1 MTALVELRILPPFA
15 IARLGSSA
23 DPMDN
28 YEMKVTTPIGWR
40 QIVDATTFVVDPQ
53 SCEIHAKKRP
63 FPVKFRDEKGK
74 IRPVAPFLEVWARL
88 DRSDELV
95 PLNLTL
101 LRELGKDPSAVK
113 WSVIT
118 GNIKAFRR
126 TGDPRDKVVAATGV
140 FNDHQVKPL
149 LGECKN
155 FFDKRSI
162 PLGSVQ
168 YIKPNEEYPEVRLR
182 FTPAAGKVY
191 GPPLDSGRPDGNLAG
206 EVYDPSKGHWKGY
219 EDAADPKSDDLL
231 KMRRVTNPG
240 NVYAGD
246 DYDDSHRRS
255 WGYLDDECDGIVE
268 VELDVAGARLSAFAR
283 IAAGPPTFAPDSMPI
298 RTVYDELEQA
308 MLGPDFDSGVTDKE
322 MDEVREIVRRALDT
336 VRLMNTGQMNKPSK
350 QRGVGMA
357 RMDFLDVNRALESIV
372 DPAVADSLAIRSRH
386 ERLLIALDSGSL
398 AWFARVLREHD
409 QVGDLSTDGRRRM
422 PALMRGADARYLAL
436 TRRQVNKIK
445 AAAEFILRTTSGE
458 NER

>member
-28 YEMKVTTPIGWR
+28 YEVKVTTPIGWR
-40 QIVDATTFVVDPQ
+40 QIVDATTLVVDPK
-53 SCEIHAKKRP
+53 SCKIHAKERP

-88 DRSDELV
+88 DGSDELV
-95 PLNLTL
+95 PLNLSL
-101 LRELGKDPSAVK
+101 LRELGTEPSAVK
-113 WSVIT
+113 WRVVT

-126 TGDPRDKVVAATGV
+126 TGDPRDKVLAATGV
-140 FNDHQVKPL
+140 FSDHQVKPL
-149 LGECKN
+149 LGECQN
-155 FFDKRSI
+155 FFDKKSI

-168 YIKPNEEYPEVRLR
+168 YIKPNEEFPEVRLR
-182 FTPAAGKVY
+182 FTPATGKVY

-219 EDAADPKSDDLL
+219 KDAADPKSDDLL

-246 DYDDSHRRS
+246 DFDDSHRRS

-268 VELDVAGARLSAFAR
+268 VELEVDGVRLSAFAR

-298 RTVYDELEQA
+298 RTVHDELEQA
-308 MLGPDFDSGVTDKE
+308 MFGPDFDSDVTDKE

-357 RMDFLDVNRALESIV
+357 RMDFLDVNRALEPIV
-372 DPAVADSLAIRSRH
+372 DPEVADSLAIRSRH

-409 QVGDLSTDGRRRM
+409 QVGDLSTDGRRKM

-445 AAAEFILRTTSGE
+445 AAAQFVLRTTTEE